1 MAANL
6 DYDTDNRIIYVTTA
20 PTGGELTLDV
30 KQNIYSDMKKDWQET
45 PALSKFKFPLA
56 EPVGGNLTKPPDRI
70 SPFYFTKYGW
80 TMRPYEGDHTLY
92 LENGYLLVDGGG
104 DPWNTT
110 IGAYTVNVR
119 DTVPADAFA
128 VAGSGAATPAAIAA
142 AVWAYALNSSR
153 TAGEELEYVTQQVEN
168 VPGDVWDEVL
178 TGATHNIPASAGR
191 RLRQLGDVVS
201 GVVVADSGNTAI
213 QFVTDL
219 TEARDDFYNDQLVRF
234 TTGNLLGY
242 AAPILDYD
250 GTNKIIIVDEAM
262 VDIPDDSIEF
272 DILPTHVHPISQI
285 VDGLWD
291 ELTAGHVTSGSFA
304 ELLVVI
310 GKLTGNKVTK
320 SGDVI
325 TIYENDEATP
335 WRQYNLAS
343 GGRVE
348 V

>member
-6 DYDTDNRIIYVTTA
+6 NYDTDNRIIYVTTA

-30 KQNIYSDMKKDWQET
+30 KQNIYSDMKKDWGET
-45 PALSKFKFPLA
+45 PALNKFKFPLA
-56 EPVGGNLTKPPDRI
+56 EPVGGNLTKPPDTI

-153 TAGEELEYVTQQVEN
+153 TAGEELENITGLVIDQDVVLEIIRKMAVNKVVVDGNNIATVYEDNGV
-168 VPGDVWDEVL
+168 DVWR
-178 TGATHNIPASAGR
+178 T
-191 RLRQLGDVVS
+191 
-201 GVVVADSGNTAI
+201 
-213 QFVTDL
+213 FDL
-219 TEARDDFYNDQLVRF
+219 SDL
-234 TTGNLLGY
+234 
-242 AAPILDYD
+242 
-250 GTNKIIIVDEAM
+250 
-262 VDIPDDSIEF
+262 
-272 DILPTHVHPISQI
+272 
-285 VDGLWD
+285 
-291 ELTAGHVTSGSFA
+291 
-304 ELLVVI
+304 
-310 GKLTGNKVTK
+310 
-320 SGDVI
+320 
-325 TIYENDEATP
+325 
-335 WRQYNLAS
+335 
-343 GGRVE
+343 GRVE